1 MLSARPVQVVLALIV
16 VVDVGPGIVA
26 DAHVYAIVSADT
38 DIGRAV
44 TREDIRE
51 KRARIESGRLLKS
64 AKGDDGD
71 RIIVPV
77 EGHFVEQILVDGLD
91 QPDLGG
97 VAWRVKG
104 STNRLET
111 AVGPAR
117 SAGKA
122 ALIGLKASHQ
132 GNLVAKG
139 VVHANVLIQDSRGKR
154 RSREILVAVGSVWL
168 RNCSVVQVECDVG
181 IDQSGRNLVVGK
193 GGAGRKPKCG

>member
-1 MLSARPVQVVLALIV
+1 MLSARPVQVVLALVV

-64 AKGDDGD
+64 AKGDDGN
-71 RIIVPV
+71 RVFVPV

-91 QPDLGG
+91 QPNLGG
-97 VAWRVKG
+97 VAWSVEG
-104 STNRLET
+104 GTNRLET

-122 ALIGLKASHQ
+122 ALVGLKASHQ
-132 GNLVAKG
+132 GNLVVKG

-154 RSREILVAVGSVWL
+154 RSREILVAIGSVWL

-193 GGAGRKPKCG
+193 GRAGRKP